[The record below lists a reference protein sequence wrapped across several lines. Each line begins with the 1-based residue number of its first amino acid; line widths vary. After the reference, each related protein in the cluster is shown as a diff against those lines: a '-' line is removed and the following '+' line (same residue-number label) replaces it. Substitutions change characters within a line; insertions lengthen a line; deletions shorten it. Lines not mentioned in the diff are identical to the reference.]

1 MQRRF
6 STIYLSVFLGFVT
19 FVFFTHTVLAVVQDT
34 DLDSLTDDSEKTL
47 YQTNP
52 TLFDTDGDGVGDG
65 EEILDST
72 NPLDPASSHLVA
84 LQSTTDPGIL
94 GEKEKRAWYF
104 GRATGITAFILF
116 TLVVIFGLL
125 MKSQMLVRTFSPATL
140 NATHEY
146 LSLSALSIALL
157 HTASFFFD
165 RYLHINLV
173 EALVPFYLDRSF
185 SSALGLDIGVAVG
198 LGILA
203 VYLALVLVFTSL
215 YRHKLPLKLWRG
227 LHYLSFLFYI
237 LIILHGLSAGT
248 DSTSHWAQA
257 MYGVSFLV
265 VIMLIGIR
273 IASAIKLRRML
284 AAAQKNAL

>member
-1 MQRRF
+1 M
-6 STIYLSVFLGFVT
+6 
-19 FVFFTHTVLAVVQDT
+19 
-34 DLDSLTDDSEKTL
+34 
-47 YQTNP
+47 
-52 TLFDTDGDGVGDG
+52 
-65 EEILDST
+65 
-72 NPLDPASSHLVA
+72 
-84 LQSTTDPGIL
+84 
-94 GEKEKRAWYF
+94 
-104 GRATGITAFILF
+104 
-116 TLVVIFGLL
+116 
-125 MKSQMLVRTFSPATL
+125 
-140 NATHEY
+140 
-146 LSLSALSIALL
+146 
-157 HTASFFFD
+157 
-165 RYLHINLV
+165 V

-257 MYGVSFLV
+257 MYGVSFLI